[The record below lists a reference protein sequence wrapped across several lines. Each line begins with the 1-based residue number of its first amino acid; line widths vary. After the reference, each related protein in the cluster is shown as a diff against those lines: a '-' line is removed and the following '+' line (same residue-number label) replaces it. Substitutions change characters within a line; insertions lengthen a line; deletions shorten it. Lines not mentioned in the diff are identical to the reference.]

1 MREDIYIERKI
12 VSGRYTPDTFAD
24 VLTVFEETAL
34 TPLQTAYI
42 WERLTSSN
50 NNFVFVTGLLAV
62 IGALGTIFSS
72 EPKTELY
79 IMLFYGSAAL
89 LYKPVRDFWIAPA
102 RTSFERGNYKAYKLL
117 VNEKFVNKI
126 DPADAPSVSSQK
138 IETYYLSVC
147 GVNVKVPF
155 ECYLGAQEGGFIDT
169 GDKKWFIVCNPVL
182 YPQTNYFCVFSVAC
196 SKFPL
201 R

>member
-12 VSGRYTPDTFAD
+12 VSGRYIPDTFAD

-34 TPLQTAYI
+34 
-42 WERLTSSN
+42 
-50 NNFVFVTGLLAV
+50 TGLLAV

-117 VNEKFVNKI
+117 VTEKFVNKI
-126 DPADAPSVSSQK
+126 DPPDAPSVSSQK

-155 ECYLGAQEGGFIDT
+155 ECYLGAQEGGFILNT
-169 GDKKWFIVCNPVL
+169 I
-182 YPQTNYFCVFSVAC
+182 
-196 SKFPL
+196 
-201 R
+201 